1 MIADARVVGLPIA
14 PLLEAEPFGETYSAP
29 ATGAGVEVGDA
40 VAVAVGAAVGL
51 GVAVAVG
58 VGVGVDVGATVAVG
72 TGVAVPALETTT
84 LSNFAAVL

>member
-29 ATGAGVEVGDA
+29 ATGAGVDVGDA

-51 GVAVAVG
+51 GVAVA
-58 VGVGVDVGATVAVG
+58 VGVDVGATVAVG